1 MTATTKTFTSPIDL
15 YRQGVAVLTDHLGP
29 VDSVRFLRLLDKG
42 SGDYT
47 ATRQNQ
53 SDEGTVE
60 ALCAEIRAFE
70 ATTPKT

>member
-1 MTATTKTFTSPIDL
+1 MSTTTTYTSPIDL

-29 VDSVRFLRLLDKG
+29 VNSVRFLRLLDQG

-53 SDEGTVE
+53 PDEGTVE
-60 ALCAEIRAFE
+60 DLCAEIRTSE
-70 ATTPKT
+70 ANSPKP